1 MTEADEQ
8 AVSDW
13 ATSNKISSDCL
24 KQLIKDGF
32 TSMEAIALLQPEDL
46 SPKIPRG
53 QHRLILAAVEKLNSD
68 VATDKDVRTPPAV
81 EERSTETPGD
91 PYLREVLAQL
101 QSAQRDQPQQPDQPR
116 ESAPST
122 LSWNDPQVFL
132 KMASGKVE
140 AAPYLDIVDFVN
152 LSGAVIREEVVGSG
166 STGAQL
172 VWRTGPKKPK
182 LSSLTIPQWSVANLA
197 IIARL
202 QADGRLDDQG
212 ILDYLSYNT
221 RIYQLL
227 QRYEAVSVFLYDREY
242 RKLQAQM
249 GFRWGTEVTHLQAI
263 WLKTLDQP
271 TTSTGSRTV
280 KQKGPATKEG
290 KTICKLF
297 NGSGGCSYAD
307 CKFVHVCS
315 RPGCEQKHSAVQHD
329 SKN

>member
-13 ATSNKISSDCL
+13 ATSNKISADCT

-32 TSMEAIALLQPEDL
+32 TSMEAIKLLQSEDL

-53 QHRLILAAVEKLNSD
+53 QHRLILSAVEKLTPD
-68 VATDKDVRTPPAV
+68 VAADKDDPTPAA
-81 EERSTETPGD
+81 EGSSTETPGD
-91 PYLREVLAQL
+91 PYLREVIAQL
-101 QSAQRDQPQQPDQPR
+101 QSAQRDHPQPAAQPR
-116 ESAPST
+116 VDSSPAT

-140 AAPYLDIVDFVN
+140 VAPYLDIVDFVN

-242 RKLQAQM
+242 RKLQAQL

-263 WLKTLDQP
+263 WLKALDQP
-271 TTSTGSRTV
+271 TIATTSRT
-280 KQKGPATKEG
+280 KQRSPATKEG

-297 NGSGGCSYAD
+297 NGSGGCTYSD

-315 RPGCEQKHSAVQHD
+315 RPGCEQKHSATQHD
-329 SKN
+329 PKN